1 MSRRAMTRR
10 RSGIVVAAGL
20 AALAVLASFL
30 LLRGEHAG
38 KPADPPPTAHPPA
51 LAVPVTPVAKETVPV
66 YLDYIGATDAIRTVT
81 LQAQVT
87 GFLVKRAVPDG
98 AEVKDGELLY
108 QIDPSSY
115 QAALDQAT
123 AQAQRDAAALEYAK
137 ANRQRNFVLS
147 KTGDTSI
154 DTLQLAT
161 STEHQNI
168 ATLAADQ
175 AAVETARI
183 NLDRTQIRAPFAG
196 RLSLSQV
203 FEGTLIT
210 SSGTTIN
217 TLVQLDPIYATF
229 NPPDTDLPEIQKA
242 YAKGPLEAEVVIPS
256 DSSRHYRGKITFLD
270 NTVSRS
276 TGTITVRATIE
287 NPDHTLL
294 PGQFVHVRVHIS
306 DQPDTLLVPQTAIG
320 SSQLGKYVYVV
331 GEGDKVEQ
339 HDVTLGPVYGPLIAV
354 TKGLAEGQ
362 LVAVGNLLR
371 IGPGMAVKPV
381 AAASPAPG
389 RS

>member
-1 MSRRAMTRR
+1 V
-10 RSGIVVAAGL
+10 SGATMKRHGPAIAIAGGL
-20 AALAVLASFL
+20 ALALLASVL
-30 LLRGEHAG
+30 LLRGGDAG
-38 KPADPPPTAHPPA
+38 KAADPPPTARA
-51 LAVPVTPVAKETVPV
+51 IKVPVTPVVKETVPI
-66 YLDYIGATDAIRTVT
+66 YLDYIGTTEALRTVP

-87 GFLVKRAVPDG
+87 GYLVKRAVPDG
-98 AEVKDGELLY
+98 ADVKAGDLLY

-123 AQAQRDAAALEYAK
+123 AQARRDAAALEYAK
-137 ANRQRNFVLS
+137 ANRQRNYVLS

-161 STEHQNI
+161 STEHQDN
-168 ATLAADQ
+168 AALAADQ
-175 AAVETARI
+175 AAIETARI
-183 NLDRTQIRAPFAG
+183 NLDRTRIIAPFAG

-210 SSGTTIN
+210 TAGTTLN

-242 YAKGPLEAEVVIPS
+242 YAKGPLEAEVVIPA
-256 DSSRHYRGKITFLD
+256 DNSRRYRGRLTFLD

-276 TGTITVRATIE
+276 TGTITARATIE

-294 PGQFVHVRVHIS
+294 PGQFVHVRLHIA
-306 DQPDTLLVPQTAIG
+306 DRPDTLLVPQTAVG

-331 GEGDKVEQ
+331 GSGDKIEQ
-339 HDVTLGPVYGPLIAV
+339 RYVTLGPTYGTLIAV
-354 TKGLAEGQ
+354 TNGIALGQ
-362 LVAVGNLLR
+362 RVAVGNLLR
-371 IGPGMAVKPV
+371 LGPGMAVTPV
-381 AAASPAPG
+381 AAGPAAQG
-389 RS
+389 NG